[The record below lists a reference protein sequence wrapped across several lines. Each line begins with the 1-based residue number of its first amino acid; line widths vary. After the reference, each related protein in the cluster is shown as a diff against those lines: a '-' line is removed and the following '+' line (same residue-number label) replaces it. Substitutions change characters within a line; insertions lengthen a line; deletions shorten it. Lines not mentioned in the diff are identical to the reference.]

1 MKCKF
6 IIEILLSA
14 QLFEGPQFCCF
25 NLIAVIIKFLVF
37 SEAILGEKKRR
48 ETGWGQRG
56 GEGSEAAP
64 KERRGRA
71 RAPKVGR
78 G

>member
-25 NLIAVIIKFLVF
+25 NLIAVVIKFLVF
-37 SEAILGEKKRR
+37 SEAILGGKE
-48 ETGWGQRG
+48 
-56 GEGSEAAP
+56 
-64 KERRGRA
+64 KERTGIA
-71 RAPKVGR
+71 SNEAHS
-78 G
+78 